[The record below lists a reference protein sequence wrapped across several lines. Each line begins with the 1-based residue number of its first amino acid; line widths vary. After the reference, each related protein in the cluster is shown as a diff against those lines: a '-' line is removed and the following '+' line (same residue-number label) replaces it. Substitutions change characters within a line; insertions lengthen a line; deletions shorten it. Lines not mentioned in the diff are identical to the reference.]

1 MWGAVGTMSDNGFN
15 IPGVPRGFFASQYI
29 SPLRYPGSKRLLV
42 PILEALVRA
51 NVPPPRLF
59 VEPFCG
65 GATASLRLAGTGAA
79 HEIFLADLDPLV
91 ATFWRI
97 AAFDTEWLVDAMQDE
112 PVTVDRWDYWRGS
125 EPSAE
130 RDLAL
135 KCLFLNRTTFS
146 GILHG
151 WAGPIGGRKQQSPH
165 KIDCRF
171 PKATLATR
179 IRAIGA
185 LASAGHVADV
195 VCGDYEAVLVGVR
208 RRWPQLADDE
218 VVLYLDPPYVKKA
231 RKLYGW
237 AFDDEEHTR
246 LANVLRFCHYRWVL
260 SYDDHPVIR
269 SRYCLNKGRGGL
281 IRQLIAERLYTAAGG
296 PKRETGSELIL
307 TNFPRIPS
315 SELYRQDESA
325 GERLASTM
333 SQAAVSLDDE
343 VAREVRA

>member
-1 MWGAVGTMSDNGFN
+1 MYGAVGTMSDDGFE
-15 IPGVPRGFFASQYI
+15 IPGVPTGFFASQYI

-59 VEPFCG
+59 VEPLCG
-65 GATASLRLAGTGAA
+65 GATASLRLAGTDTA

-91 ATFWRI
+91 AAFWRI
-97 AAFDTEWLVDAMQDE
+97 AAFDTEWLVDAMQEE
-112 PVTVDRWDYWRGS
+112 PVTVDRWGHWRKA
-125 EPSAE
+125 EPAAA
-130 RDLAL
+130 RDQAL

-151 WAGPIGGRKQQSPH
+151 WAGPIGGRKQKSPY

-179 IRAIGA
+179 IRAVGA
-185 LASAGHVADV
+185 LASAGRVADV
-195 VCGDYEAVLVGVR
+195 VCGDYEAVLVDAR
-208 RRWPQLADDE
+208 RRWPRLADDE
-218 VVLYLDPPYVKKA
+218 VVVYLDPPYVKKG

-246 LANVLRFCHYRWVL
+246 LANVLRFCRYRWML
-260 SYDDHPVIR
+260 SYDDHSVIR
-269 SRYCLNKGRGGL
+269 AHYAHSKSRGGL
-281 IRQLIAERLYTAAGG
+281 IKQLIAERPYTAAGG

-307 TNFPRIPS
+307 TNFPKIPV
-315 SELYRQDESA
+315 SELYRQVDSP
-325 GERLASTM
+325 GERAAPAM
-333 SQAAVSLDDE
+333 SQAADSLGDE
-343 VAREVRA
+343 CVREVRA